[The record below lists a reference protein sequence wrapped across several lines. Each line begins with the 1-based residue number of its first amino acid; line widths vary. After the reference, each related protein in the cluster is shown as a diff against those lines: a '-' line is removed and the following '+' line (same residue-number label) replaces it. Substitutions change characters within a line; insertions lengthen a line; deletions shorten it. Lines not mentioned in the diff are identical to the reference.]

1 MEKYAMS
8 SPNHPYRSPGQLIQ
22 ALLAERGWTQR
33 VLATALGISDQT
45 MHRIA
50 NDKQP
55 VDATFALMLQEVF
68 GEPAESFLGL
78 QKSFDLAQA
87 RIVAAPD
94 PERAARAR
102 LYGSLPL
109 TEMVKRGWI
118 NVQDLRDPNIE
129 QELRRFFKVDRL
141 DRIEELSHAAKKSNI
156 GEDVTPAQLAWLYRV
171 KLIADEMIAPRYNP
185 ERLMEAVD
193 NFCAMRSN
201 PDAVRVVPRLLSAAG
216 VRFVVVE
223 SLPGAKIDGVCFWLD
238 DNSPVIG
245 LSFRFDR
252 IDNFWF
258 VLRHECSHVLHGHG
272 KAAAI
277 LDAEMEREHASV
289 SEEEKLADSEAA
301 NFCVPVDKMDSFYQ
315 RKHPF
320 FADIEVLAFAKRVK
334 VHPGLVVG
342 QLQRRMG
349 RYDLLRKHLVA
360 VRSHL
365 SGAMMMDGWGD
376 SVPTEHGAM

>member
-1 MEKYAMS
+1 
-8 SPNHPYRSPGQLIQ
+8 
-22 ALLAERGWTQR
+22 
-33 VLATALGISDQT
+33 
-45 MHRIA
+45 
-50 NDKQP
+50 
-55 VDATFALMLQEVF
+55 
-68 GEPAESFLGL
+68 
-78 QKSFDLAQA
+78 
-87 RIVAAPD
+87 
-94 PERAARAR
+94 
-102 LYGSLPL
+102 
-109 TEMVKRGWI
+109 
-118 NVQDLRDPNIE
+118 
-129 QELRRFFKVDRL
+129 
-141 DRIEELSHAAKKSNI
+141 
-156 GEDVTPAQLAWLYRV
+156 
-171 KLIADEMIAPRYNP
+171 
-185 ERLMEAVD
+185 
-193 NFCAMRSN
+193 
-201 PDAVRVVPRLLSAAG
+201 VRVVPRLLSAAG

>member
-1 MEKYAMS
+1 MS
-8 SPNHPYRSPGQLIQ
+8 GPNQPYRTPGQLIL
-22 ALLAERGWTQR
+22 ALLGERGWTQR
-33 VLATALGISDQT
+33 TLAAALGLSDQG
-45 MHRIA
+45 MHRIV

-55 VDATFALMLQEVF
+55 VDARLALMLEEVF

-78 QKSFDLAQA
+78 QQSFDLAQA

-94 PERAARAR
+94 PERAARAT
-102 LYGSLPL
+102 LYGNLPL
-109 TEMVKRGWI
+109 AEMIKRGWI
-118 NVQDLRDPNIE
+118 NAKDLRDPSIE
-129 QELRRFFKVDRL
+129 RELRRFFRVDRL
-141 DRIEELSHAAKKSNI
+141 DRIDTLSHAAKKSNI

-171 KLIADEMIAPRYNP
+171 HQIASEMIAPRYSRSTL
-185 ERLMEAVD
+185 EGAVD
-193 NFCAMRSN
+193 NFYAMRDG
-201 PDAVRVVPRLLSAAG
+201 PDAVRAVPRLLNQAG

-223 SLPGAKIDGVCFWLD
+223 SLPGARIDGVCFWLD
-238 DNSPVIG
+238 ENAPVIG

-258 VLRHECSHVLHGHG
+258 VLRHECAHVLHGHG
-272 KAAAI
+272 KEAAI
-277 LDAEMEREHASV
+277 LDADMEREHTSV

-301 NFCVPVDKMDSFYQ
+301 NFCVPIDKMDSFYQ

-320 FADIEVLAFAKRVK
+320 FADIEVLAFAKRAK

-342 QLQRRMG
+342 QLQRRTG

-376 SVPTEHGAM
+376 SVPTEHGAA